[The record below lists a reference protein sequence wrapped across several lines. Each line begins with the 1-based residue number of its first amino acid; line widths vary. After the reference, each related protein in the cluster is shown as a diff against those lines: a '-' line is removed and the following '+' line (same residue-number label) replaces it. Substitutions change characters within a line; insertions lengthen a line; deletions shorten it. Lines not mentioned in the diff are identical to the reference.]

1 MVALIAS
8 MNTALAQCFTA
19 TNGLWPSTTFNPVC
33 GGAFANVTTSGYA
46 SEYSNVNL
54 VAGNTYVFKSSIST
68 DYITVDNNGAAPLV
82 GVVGVSGTA
91 GVTLVCS
98 VTGTYRF
105 YTHTSASCG
114 ASTSLR
120 TRSMSCGTAG
130 GPATSCPA
138 TTSFGSG
145 TANACAGTV
154 QISTCNYG
162 GEYATVSG
170 IVAGGSYKFTSSV
183 ATDWITVRS
192 LSTAGTVVSFA
203 VQGTNWTAPSSG
215 TYYFTIS
222 TNNSCGT
229 ASACRTTNIVTNAN
243 TAGCVVAVDPCASI
257 SNLSCG
263 TAASYAL
270 AGVTGAW
277 SSFVGPF
284 TTPGSEKVFSFTP
297 TLTGAHSIA
306 VTASS
311 GYVDLF
317 YKSGSCGST
326 GWTYVDDI
334 FGSASNNVNLT
345 AGTTY
350 YFLLD
355 DEDVNATTGNITVT
369 CPTPAPDPC
378 VNITTIASCGGS
390 DAFTIAAGDGLWSS
404 FGGLFAT
411 PGQEM
416 MYSFTPNV
424 TASYPITVVNNGP
437 STWVDL
443 FIKSASVGCNTTGWT
458 YVDDVSG
465 TVTNNVTL
473 TAGTTYYILLDPEST
488 TGAAGS
494 ISIGCPCIGP
504 VGGIDAVYNGA
515 FNVSSTTAGACDD
528 NTLRAGFDRTYQFNV
543 TCAGNYQI
551 SLCGS
556 SFDTYLY
563 LSTGVNS
570 GVISFNDDFCTL
582 QSQISANLSAGT
594 YYVTV
599 EGYSSTTTPGAFTL
613 NVTGTDTPSGS
624 ASASNVSC
632 NGGSNGSITV
642 NATGGNGLTY
652 SLNGGAAQSS
662 NVFSGLAAGA
672 YNVVVANCQNNS
684 TTISASVSQPALLIA
699 SSSADAILCNGGTAN
714 VTVNYT
720 GGTAPYSGIGVVANV
735 GAGAY
740 NYVVTDANGCS
751 ANTSI
756 TVTEPDL
763 LVATASAPAIACNG
777 GYTPISISATGG
789 TGSYYG
795 AGVDIDYLYAGD
807 YYFYVN
813 DDNGCEAEAF
823 ISITEPTALVVS
835 NTTSDF
841 NGFGVSCNAGSNGS
855 VNVSATGGTAP
866 YSGDGNNAGLIA
878 GNYNYTVTDANGCS
892 ASTSATISEPT
903 VLVASNTTSDF
914 NGFGVS
920 CNGGANGSVN
930 VSAIGGVTPYS
941 GNGNNA
947 GLSAGN
953 YNYTVTD
960 ANGCSA
966 STSATISE
974 PTVLVASTTTSNFN
988 GYGVSCNGGSNGE
1001 ANVSATGGVTPY
1013 IGDGNNANLSAG
1025 NYNYTVTDANGCT
1038 SNTSATITEPTVLV
1052 ASSSAPAIICNG
1064 GTTIVNVSATGGVTA
1079 YSGDGNYTVGEGSYN
1094 YTVTD
1099 ANGCSASTSIV
1110 LTQPVAIDVNITSTS
1125 ISCNGGSSTVTVNA
1139 SNGNAPYTGTGTFVQ
1154 VAGDYSY
1161 VITDAIGCSVT
1172 QTYTINQPAVL
1183 VASSSTP
1190 TIACYDGNTTLT
1202 ITATGGT
1209 GSYSYFI
1216 HEMEDDDDEDGDDD
1230 GDDDGDGDGDDDGDD
1245 DNEDG
1250 DEDGDDDEDG
1260 DNEDGDEDGDDDE
1273 DDDHHFINTTGLFTV
1288 DAGTYQIT
1296 VVDVNGCST
1305 TITVVVTEPAS
1316 ALSASVLSSAIL
1328 CNGGTSNVVVTATG
1342 GTAPYNGTGTFI
1354 YTAGSYNFTV
1364 TDANGCSVVKSK
1376 TINQPAVLV
1385 VNAGLDAIVY
1395 TGYQNCKTLKATKT
1409 GGSGSVNYVWSNG
1422 VTNANNIVCP
1432 TTATSYTVTG
1442 TDANGCVS
1450 TDDVNVCAVNVVC
1463 YAGNS
1468 NVQKVE
1474 ICHKG
1479 NTLCV
1484 SANAVAAH
1492 LAHGCTLGSCAE
1504 ANACSN
1510 LSSRMVISES
1520 TSDEIVLSEIKLF
1533 PNPAKDNLQVSI
1545 SNFDEMGT
1553 ATFTIVNAIGQEVYT
1568 GTLNSNET
1576 SINISTLNSG
1586 VYYFKTNTQT
1596 AKPVIFVVQ

>member
-1 MVALIAS
+1 MKKIIYNLGIIVAIIAS
-8 MNTALAQCFTA
+8 FNTAFAQCLTA
-19 TNGLWPSTTFNPVC
+19 TYGLWPSATSNPVAGASC
-33 GGAFANVTTSGYA
+33 VFSNITTGGYG
-46 SEYSNVNL
+46 SEYSNVS
-54 VAGNTYVFKSSIST
+54 VVTGDVYTFKSSNTT
-68 DYITVDNNGAAPLV
+68 DFITIGN
-82 GVVGVSGTA
+82 S
-91 GVTLVCS
+91 
-98 VTGTYRF
+98 TGTTAYTFGVGGTGGRTWTATITGTVRF
-105 YTHTSASCG
+105 YTHTNSACGASSVSRTRSVCRVGVVAPPPAAPANDLCANAVSLACASGNISGTTVSSVAETAGNGVSSLYGVWYKFIGDANNTITTLSSTAGFDHEMTIYSGSCG
-114 ASTSLR
+114 ALTQVGTVDNSIGAETYSFTSTPNQQYYVYVAHYSTSS
-120 TRSMSCGTAG
+120 TATGTLSISLTCSAPPT
-130 GPATSCPA
+130 PATSC
-138 TTSFGSG
+138 TGTSFGSG
-145 TANACAGTV
+145 AANACAGTV

-170 IVAGGSYKFTSSV
+170 IVSGGSYKFTSSV

-192 LSTAGTVVSFA
+192 LTSTGTVVSFA

-270 AGVTGAW
+270 AGVAGAW
-277 SSFVGPF
+277 DNLGIFS
-284 TTPGSEKVFSFTP
+284 TPGSENVFSFTP

-306 VTASS
+306 VTANS

-317 YKSGSCGST
+317 YKSGSCGATS
-326 GWTYVDDI
+326 WSYVDDI
-334 FGSASNNVNLT
+334 FGSASNNITLT

-378 VNITTIASCGGS
+378 ASIVSLTGCAS
-390 DAFTIAAGDGLWSS
+390 SATSFAINAGDGLWSS
-404 FGGLFAT
+404 FGGPWTT

-424 TASYPITVVNNGP
+424 TATYPITVVNNGP

-443 FIKSASVGCNTTGWT
+443 FIKSSAVGCNTTGWT

-465 TVTNNVTL
+465 TVTNNVSL

-488 TGAAGS
+488 TGASGS
-494 ISIGCPCIGP
+494 IQIGCPDSDGDGIADNVDACPTVAGIAALNGCPCVGP

-528 NTLRAGFDRTYQFNV
+528 NTLRSGYDRTYQFNV

-563 LSTGVNS
+563 LSSGVNS
-570 GVISFNDDFCTL
+570 GVISFNDDFCSL
-582 QSQISANLSAGT
+582 QSQLSANLSAGA
-594 YYVTV
+594 YYITV

-624 ASASNVSC
+624 AAVSNVSC

-684 TTISASVSQPALLIA
+684 TTISASVTEPALLTA
-699 SSSADAILCNGGTAN
+699 SSSADAILCNGGTAD

-735 GAGAY
+735 GAGTY

-763 LVATASAPAIACNG
+763 LVATATAPAIACNG
-777 GYTPISISATGG
+777 GQTPLSISATGG
-789 TGSYYG
+789 TGFYSPSGSNLIDLG
-795 AGVDIDYLYAGD
+795 AG
-807 YYFYVN
+807 YYEFIVT
-813 DDNGCEAEAF
+813 DDNGCEALAS
-823 ISITEPTALVVS
+823 IDITEPTALVVS

-841 NGFGVSCNAGSNGS
+841 NGFGVSCNGGSNGS

-866 YSGDGNNAGLIA
+866 YSGNGNNAGLIA

-930 VSAIGGVTPYS
+930 VSAAGGTAPYS
-941 GNGNNA
+941 GDGNNA

-960 ANGCSA
+960 ANGCS
-966 STSATISE
+966 SNTSATITE

-988 GYGVSCNGGSNGE
+988 GYGVSCNGGANGSV
-1001 ANVSATGGVTPY
+1001 NVSATGGVTPY
-1013 IGDGNNANLSAG
+1013 SGDGNNAGLSAG

-1052 ASSSAPAIICNG
+1052 ASSNEVSAILCNG
-1064 GTTIVNVSATGGVTA
+1064 GNAIVNVSATGGVTA
-1079 YSGDGNYTVGEGSYN
+1079 YSGDGNYTVAAGSYN

-1110 LTQPVAIDVNITSTS
+1110 ISQPTAVSADAGSNAVVYYGYLPMSCSTLS
-1125 ISCNGGSSTVTVNA
+1125 GSGS
-1139 SNGNAPYTGTGTFVQ
+1139 
-1154 VAGDYSY
+1154 
-1161 VITDAIGCSVT
+1161 
-1172 QTYTINQPAVL
+1172 
-1183 VASSSTP
+1183 
-1190 TIACYDGNTTLT
+1190 
-1202 ITATGGT
+1202 GGT
-1209 GSYSYFI
+1209 GSLIYS
-1216 HEMEDDDDEDGDDD
+1216 
-1230 GDDDGDGDGDDDGDD
+1230 
-1245 DNEDG
+1245 
-1250 DEDGDDDEDG
+1250 
-1260 DNEDGDEDGDDDE
+1260 
-1273 DDDHHFINTTGLFTV
+1273 
-1288 DAGTYQIT
+1288 
-1296 VVDVNGCST
+1296 
-1305 TITVVVTEPAS
+1305 
-1316 ALSASVLSSAIL
+1316 
-1328 CNGGTSNVVVTATG
+1328 
-1342 GTAPYNGTGTFI
+1342 
-1354 YTAGSYNFTV
+1354 
-1364 TDANGCSVVKSK
+1364 
-1376 TINQPAVLV
+1376 
-1385 VNAGLDAIVY
+1385 
-1395 TGYQNCKTLKATKT
+1395 
-1409 GGSGSVNYVWSNG
+1409 WSNG
-1422 VTNANNIVCP
+1422 TNGANNTVCP
-1432 TTATSYTVTG
+1432 STSSTYTLTA
-1442 TDANGCVS
+1442 TDANGCVAA
-1450 TDDVNVCAVNVVC
+1450 DEVNVCSVNVIC
-1463 YAGNS
+1463 FAGKS

-1474 ICHKG
+1474 VCHNGNSICID
-1479 NTLCV
+1479 
-1484 SANAVAAH
+1484 ANGVMAH

-1504 ANACSN
+1504 VNACSN
-1510 LSSRMVISES
+1510 LSSRALAAS
-1520 TSDEIVLSEIKLF
+1520 SDETIMSEIKLF
-1533 PNPAKDNLQVSI
+1533 PNPAKENLQISI
-1545 SNFDEMGT
+1545 SNFDEMGS

-1576 SINISTLNSG
+1576 SINISTLSSG
-1586 VYYFKTNTQT
+1586 VYYFKTNAST

>member
-215 TYYFTIS
+215 TYYFSIN
-222 TNNSCGT
+222 TNNTCGT
-229 ASACRTTNIVTNAN
+229 QNSCRTTNIVTNAN
-243 TAGCVVAVDPCASI
+243 TSGCVVAVDPCASI
-257 SNLSCG
+257 SNLTCG
-263 TAASYAL
+263 SAGAYAL

-277 SSFVGPF
+277 NNLGGLYS
-284 TTPGSEKVFSFTP
+284 TPGSEKVFSFTP
-297 TLTGAHSIA
+297 TLTGIHAIN

-311 GYVDLF
+311 GYVDLY

-334 FGSASNNVNLT
+334 IGSASNNVSLT

-378 VNITTIASCGGS
+378 ASIVSLTGCAAS
-390 DAFTIAAGDGLWSS
+390 ATSFAINAGDGLWSS

-424 TASYPITVVNNGP
+424 TATYPITVVNNGP

-443 FIKSASVGCNTTGWT
+443 FIKSSAVGCNTTGWT

-465 TVTNNVTL
+465 TVTNNVSL

-488 TGAAGS
+488 TGASGS
-494 ISIGCPCIGP
+494 IQIGCPDSDGDGIADNVDACPTVAGIAALNGCPCVGP

-528 NTLRAGFDRTYQFNV
+528 NTLRSGYDRTYQFDV
-543 TCAGNYQI
+543 TCAGNYNI
-551 SLCGS
+551 SLCGGATW
-556 SFDTYLY
+556 DTYLF
-563 LSTGVNS
+563 LSSAVNS
-570 GVISFNDDFCTL
+570 GVISSNDDFCSL

-594 YYVTV
+594 YYITV
-599 EGYSSTTTPGAFTL
+599 EAFTNGTTGAFTL
-613 NVTGTDTPSGS
+613 NVTGTDMPSGS

-684 TTISASVSQPALLIA
+684 TTISASVTEPALLTA

-714 VTVNYT
+714 VTVGYA
-720 GGTAPYSGIGVVANV
+720 GGTAPYTGIGVVANV
-735 GAGAY
+735 GAGTY

-777 GYTPISISATGG
+777 GQTPLSISATGG
-789 TGSYYG
+789 TGSYSPSGSNLIDLG
-795 AGVDIDYLYAGD
+795 AG
-807 YYFYVN
+807 YYEFIVT
-813 DDNGCEAEAF
+813 DDNGCEALAS
-823 ISITEPTALVVS
+823 IDITEPTALVVS

-841 NGFGVSCNAGSNGS
+841 NGFGVSCNGGSNGS

-866 YSGDGNNAGLIA
+866 YSGD
-878 GNYNYTVTDANGCS
+878 
-892 ASTSATISEPT
+892 
-903 VLVASNTTSDF
+903 
-914 NGFGVS
+914 
-920 CNGGANGSVN
+920 
-930 VSAIGGVTPYS
+930 
-941 GNGNNA
+941 GNNA

-974 PTVLVASTTTSNFN
+974 PTVLVASNTISDFN
-988 GYGVSCNGGSNGE
+988 GFGVSCNGGANGS

-1013 IGDGNNANLSAG
+1013 IGDGNNAGLSAGNYNYTVTDANGCSASTSAIISEPTVLVASTSTSNFNGYGVSCNGGANGSANVSATGGVTPYSGNGNNAGLSAG

-1052 ASSSAPAIICNG
+1052 ASSNEVSAILCNG
-1064 GTTIVNVSATGGVTA
+1064 GNAIVNVSATGGVTA
-1079 YSGDGNYTVGEGSYN
+1079 YSGNGNYTVAAGSYN

-1099 ANGCSASTSIV
+1099 ANGCSAATSIV
-1110 LTQPVAIDVNITSTS
+1110 ISQPTAVSANAGSNAVVYYGYAPM
-1125 ISCNGGSSTVTVNA
+1125 SC
-1139 SNGNAPYTGTGTFVQ
+1139 
-1154 VAGDYSY
+1154 
-1161 VITDAIGCSVT
+1161 
-1172 QTYTINQPAVL
+1172 
-1183 VASSSTP
+1183 
-1190 TIACYDGNTTLT
+1190 TTLSGSGS
-1202 ITATGGT
+1202 GGT
-1209 GSYSYFI
+1209 GSLIYS
-1216 HEMEDDDDEDGDDD
+1216 
-1230 GDDDGDGDGDDDGDD
+1230 
-1245 DNEDG
+1245 
-1250 DEDGDDDEDG
+1250 
-1260 DNEDGDEDGDDDE
+1260 
-1273 DDDHHFINTTGLFTV
+1273 
-1288 DAGTYQIT
+1288 
-1296 VVDVNGCST
+1296 
-1305 TITVVVTEPAS
+1305 
-1316 ALSASVLSSAIL
+1316 
-1328 CNGGTSNVVVTATG
+1328 
-1342 GTAPYNGTGTFI
+1342 
-1354 YTAGSYNFTV
+1354 
-1364 TDANGCSVVKSK
+1364 
-1376 TINQPAVLV
+1376 
-1385 VNAGLDAIVY
+1385 
-1395 TGYQNCKTLKATKT
+1395 
-1409 GGSGSVNYVWSNG
+1409 WSNG
-1422 VTNANNIVCP
+1422 TNGANNTVCP
-1432 TTATSYTVTG
+1432 STSSTYTLTA
-1442 TDANGCVS
+1442 TDANGCVAS
-1450 TDDVNVCAVNVVC
+1450 DEVNVCSVDVIC
-1463 YAGNS
+1463 FAGKS

-1474 ICHKG
+1474 VCHKG
-1479 NTLCV
+1479 NTICIDA
-1484 SANAVAAH
+1484 SGVAAH

-1504 ANACSN
+1504 VNACSN
-1510 LSSRMVISES
+1510 LSSRMISSS
-1520 TSDEIVLSEIKLF
+1520 TSDEEVVMSEIKLF
-1533 PNPAKDNLQVSI
+1533 PNPAKDNLQISI

-1576 SINISTLNSG
+1576 LINISTLSSG

>member
-1 MVALIAS
+1 MKKIIYNLGIIVALIAS
-8 MNTALAQCFTA
+8 MNTALAQCLTA
-19 TNGLWPSTTFNPVC
+19 TYGLWPSTTTNPSSGTSCV
-33 GGAFANVTTSGYA
+33 FTTITTAGYA
-46 SEYSNVNL
+46 GEYSNVS
-54 VAGNTYVFKSSIST
+54 VVSGDVYTFKSSNT
-68 DYITVDNNGAAPLV
+68 NDFITIGN
-82 GVVGVSGTA
+82 S
-91 GVTLVCS
+91 
-98 VTGTYRF
+98 TGTTAYTSGVGGTGGRTWTATITGTVRF
-105 YTHTSASCG
+105 YTHTNSTCG
-114 ASTSLR
+114 TSSTSR
-120 TRSMSCGTAG
+120 TRSVCRVGSSTPPP
-130 GPATSCPA
+130 PATSCPA

-170 IVAGGSYKFTSSV
+170 IVAGGSYNFTSSV

-215 TYYFTIS
+215 TYYFSIN
-222 TNNSCGT
+222 TNNTCGT
-229 ASACRTTNIVTNAN
+229 QNSCRTTNIVTNAN
-243 TAGCVVAVDPCASI
+243 TAGCVVAVNPCASI

-270 AGVTGAW
+270 AGVAGVW
-277 SSFVGPF
+277 NNLGGPF

-334 FGSASNNVNLT
+334 LGSASNNVSLT

-355 DEDVNATTGNITVT
+355 DEDVNATTGNITVS

-378 VNITTIASCGGS
+378 ASISSLSACSGVSTSFAINTGN
-390 DAFTIAAGDGLWSS
+390 GLWSS
-404 FGGLFAT
+404 FGGPFPT
-411 PGQEM
+411 PGQEKI
-416 MYSFTPNV
+416 YSFTATN
-424 TASYPITVVNNGP
+424 TGTYPITIVNNGP

-465 TVTNNVTL
+465 TATNNVQV
-473 TAGTTYYILLDPEST
+473 TAGTTYYILLDPEAT
-488 TGAAGS
+488 NGASGS
-494 ISIGCPCIGP
+494 IQIGCPDSDGDGIADNVDACPTVAGIAALNGCPCIGP

-528 NTLRAGFDRTYQFNV
+528 NTLRAGYDRTYQFNV

-570 GVISFNDDFCTL
+570 GVISSNDDFCAL
-582 QSQISANLSAGT
+582 QSQLSANLSAGT

-599 EGYSSTTTPGAFTL
+599 EAFSSTTTGAFTL

-684 TTISASVSQPALLIA
+684 TTISASVSQPALLTA

-735 GAGAY
+735 GAGTY

-763 LVATASAPAIACNG
+763 LVATATAPAIACNG
-777 GYTPISISATGG
+777 GITPISVSATGG

-795 AGVDIDYLYAGD
+795 AGVDIDYFYAGD
-807 YYFYVN
+807 YEFVVT
-813 DDNGCEAEAF
+813 DDNGCEAYTT

-841 NGFGVSCNAGSNGS
+841 NGFGVSCNGGSNGS

-866 YSGDGNNAGLIA
+866 YSGNGNNAGLSA
-878 GNYNYTVTDANGCS
+878 GNYNYTVADANGCS

-920 CNGGANGSVN
+920 CNGGANGSAD
-930 VSAIGGVTPYS
+930 VSATGGVTPYS

-966 STSATISE
+966 STSATITE
-974 PTVLVASTTTSNFN
+974 PTVLVASTTTSDFN
-988 GYGVSCNGGSNGE
+988 GFGVSCNGGSNGS
-1001 ANVSATGGVTPY
+1001 ADVSATGGVTPY
-1013 IGDGNNANLSAG
+1013 SGNGNNAGLSAG

-1052 ASSSAPAIICNG
+1052 ASSNEVSAILCNG
-1064 GTTIVNVSATGGVTA
+1064 GNAIVNVSATGGVTA
-1079 YSGDGNYTVGEGSYN
+1079 YSGDGNYTVAAGSYN

-1110 LTQPVAIDVNITSTS
+1110 ISQPTAVSANAGSNAVVYYGYLPM
-1125 ISCNGGSSTVTVNA
+1125 SC
-1139 SNGNAPYTGTGTFVQ
+1139 
-1154 VAGDYSY
+1154 
-1161 VITDAIGCSVT
+1161 
-1172 QTYTINQPAVL
+1172 
-1183 VASSSTP
+1183 
-1190 TIACYDGNTTLT
+1190 TTLSGSGS
-1202 ITATGGT
+1202 GGT
-1209 GSYSYFI
+1209 GSLIYS
-1216 HEMEDDDDEDGDDD
+1216 
-1230 GDDDGDGDGDDDGDD
+1230 
-1245 DNEDG
+1245 
-1250 DEDGDDDEDG
+1250 
-1260 DNEDGDEDGDDDE
+1260 
-1273 DDDHHFINTTGLFTV
+1273 
-1288 DAGTYQIT
+1288 
-1296 VVDVNGCST
+1296 
-1305 TITVVVTEPAS
+1305 
-1316 ALSASVLSSAIL
+1316 
-1328 CNGGTSNVVVTATG
+1328 
-1342 GTAPYNGTGTFI
+1342 
-1354 YTAGSYNFTV
+1354 
-1364 TDANGCSVVKSK
+1364 
-1376 TINQPAVLV
+1376 
-1385 VNAGLDAIVY
+1385 
-1395 TGYQNCKTLKATKT
+1395 
-1409 GGSGSVNYVWSNG
+1409 WSNG
-1422 VTNANNIVCP
+1422 TNGANNTVCP
-1432 TTATSYTVTG
+1432 STSSTYTLTA
-1442 TDANGCVS
+1442 TDANGCVA
-1450 TDDVNVCAVNVVC
+1450 TDEVNVCSVDVIC
-1463 YAGNS
+1463 FAGKS

-1474 ICHKG
+1474 VCHNGNSICID
-1479 NTLCV
+1479 
-1484 SANAVAAH
+1484 ANGVMAH

-1504 ANACSN
+1504 VNACSN
-1510 LSSRMVISES
+1510 LSSRALAAS
-1520 TSDEIVLSEIKLF
+1520 SDETIMSEIKLF
-1533 PNPAKDNLQVSI
+1533 PNPAKENLQISI
-1545 SNFDEMGT
+1545 SNFDEMGS

-1576 SINISTLNSG
+1576 SINISTLSSG
-1586 VYYFKTNTQT
+1586 VYYFKTNAST